1 MAEYEYK
8 VVIGS
13 ITYSMDDLV
22 SCDYTHPLFDT
33 FGAGNACAAELVVKY
48 YTDSAPPRMG
58 TVRAYYREK
67 GATTWLPIG
76 TFFIDTREHYEDLYT
91 LVCYDSMMKAD
102 AQYQD
107 GSDEDEWPKTPSEVV
122 NTLAGAMGVT
132 VDPRTQLNTNY
143 QVAYPNEETGRTILG
158 WIAAAH
164 GGNWTI
170 TNDNKLL
177 LVPLFSSMPAP
188 KYYLITE
195 FGNYITFG
203 GVRILI

>member
-1 MAEYEYK
+1 MAEYEYR
-8 VVIGS
+8 VVIGN
-13 ITYSMDDLV
+13 INYSMNDLV

-33 FGAGNACAAELVVKY
+33 FGVGNACAAELVVKY
-48 YTDSAPPRMG
+48 YTNSAPPRMG
-58 TVRAYYREK
+58 TVKAYYREK
-67 GATTWLPIG
+67 GTMTWLPIG

-107 GSDEDEWPKTPSEVV
+107 GSIEDEWPKTPSEVV
-122 NTLAGAMGVT
+122 NIIADAIGVP
-132 VDPRTQLNTNY
+132 VDPRTQFRTNY
-143 QVAYPNEETGRTILG
+143 EVAYPNEETGRTILG

-177 LVPLFSSMPAP
+177 LVPLFNSMPTETH
-188 KYYLITE
+188 YLITE
-195 FGNYITFG
+195 LGDNITFG